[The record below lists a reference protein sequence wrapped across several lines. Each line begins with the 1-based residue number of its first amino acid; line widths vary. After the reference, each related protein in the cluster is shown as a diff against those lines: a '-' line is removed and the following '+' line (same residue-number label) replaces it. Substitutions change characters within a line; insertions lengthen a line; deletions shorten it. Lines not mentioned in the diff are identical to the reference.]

1 MLILVN
7 GAVRSGKSVWA
18 EHLAHQSGLPVT
30 YLATAMPDPSD
41 ADWTARLQAHR
52 DRRPAHWQTQEVPLH
67 LVEALMGEGPP
78 QCLLVDAL
86 GTWVANRLPWP
97 WETWQ
102 EEVGRL
108 VAVSRASAHTII
120 MVAEETG
127 WGVVPPYESGR
138 TFRDRLGNLSRGLG
152 RVADRVY
159 LVVAG
164 HVLDLRLLGTPLP
177 EFL

>member
-18 EHLAHQSGLPVT
+18 EHLAQQSGLPVT
-30 YLATAMPDPSD
+30 YVATALPDPTD
-41 ADWTARLQAHR
+41 AEWTARLQAHR
-52 DRRPAHWQTQEVPLH
+52 DRRPAHWQTQEVPRQ
-67 LVEALMGEGPP
+67 LVEALAVGGAPR
-78 QCLLVDAL
+78 CFLVDAL
-86 GTWVANRLPWP
+86 GTWVANRLDWDGDA
-97 WETWQ
+97 WR

-108 VAVSRASAHTII
+108 VAVARTSPHALI

-127 WGVVPPYESGR
+127 WGVVPPYASGR
-138 TFRDRLGNLSRGLG
+138 AFRDRLGNLSRELG

>member
-30 YLATAMPDPSD
+30 YVATALPDPED
-41 ADWTARLQAHR
+41 REWTARLQAHR

-67 LVEALMGEGPP
+67 LVEALTVAGSPR
-78 QCLLVDAL
+78 CLVVDAL
-86 GTWVANRLPWP
+86 GNWVANRLAWD
-97 WETWQ
+97 WETWRG
-102 EEVGRL
+102 EVRRL
-108 VAVSRASAHTII
+108 VAIARESPHTLI

-138 TFRDRLGNLSRGLG
+138 TFRDRLGNLSRELG

>member
-1 MLILVN
+1 
-7 GAVRSGKSVWA
+7 
-18 EHLAHQSGLPVT
+18 
-30 YLATAMPDPSD
+30 
-41 ADWTARLQAHR
+41 
-52 DRRPAHWQTQEVPLH
+52 
-67 LVEALMGEGPP
+67 
-78 QCLLVDAL
+78 
-86 GTWVANRLPWP
+86 
-97 WETWQ
+97 
-102 EEVGRL
+102 
-108 VAVSRASAHTII
+108 

-138 TFRDRLGNLSRGLG
+138 AFRDRLGNLSRELG